1 MQGHI
6 LEEWRIRDVE
16 NKADRAVSR
25 LYELDTLRSDVANL
39 ERADGEIRATADGL
53 RNALETA
60 IERIAQLER
69 MVEDLTANAADKGPA

>member
-69 MVEDLTANAADKGPA
+69 MVEDLTANA